1 MDFAIKYHTPH
12 FCCNQK
18 QRRAAPSGGSD
29 GWLLGS
35 LDPGRVGQLEGEGQH
50 LESLHVSAIASPNLR
65 QGLSCRG
72 EWYFKLVENESFIAA
87 IRIYITLLLF
97 VAALPAVLDLDH
109 HFALLLVPHRL
120 VRLPVP
126 LRLSVPQIR
135 ITHTA

>member
-1 MDFAIKYHTPH
+1 M
-12 FCCNQK
+12 
-18 QRRAAPSGGSD
+18 
-29 GWLLGS
+29 
-35 LDPGRVGQLEGEGQH
+35 
-50 LESLHVSAIASPNLR
+50 
-65 QGLSCRG
+65 
-72 EWYFKLVENESFIAA
+72 VENESFIAA